1 MLTVK
6 NLHVYYGGLHALKG
20 VDLEVKKGEIVAIV
34 GRNGAGKTTLLNT
47 LSGLV
52 KAKEGSIVFRG
63 QEITG
68 LKPHKIV
75 ELGLYQVPEGRLIF
89 SPLTVME
96 NLELG
101 AYLRT
106 TPEEKKKAREDLE
119 YVLELFPILK
129 ERLHQQAGTLSGG
142 EQQML
147 AIGRALVGKTK
158 LLALDEPSLGLAP
171 MIVKEIFQIIVR
183 LREDGGTILLVE
195 QNARAALAISDR
207 AYVMEA
213 GRVVMEGPSREL
225 LEREEVQRAYLGK
238 KGR

>member
-1 MLTVK
+1 MLQVRD
-6 NLHVYYGGLHALKG
+6 LHVFYGGLHALKG
-20 VDLEVKKGEIVAIV
+20 VNLEVKKGEIVAII
-34 GRNGAGKTTLLNT
+34 GRNGAGKTTLLNS

-52 KAKEGSIVFRG
+52 RAKKGSILFRG
-63 QEITG
+63 REITG
-68 LKPHKIV
+68 LKPHQIV

-89 SPLTVME
+89 SPLTVLE

-106 TPEEKKKAREDLE
+106 TPEERKKTLEDME

-158 LLALDEPSLGLAP
+158 LLILDEPSLGLAP
-171 MIVKEIFQIIVR
+171 MVVKEIFQIIAR
-183 LREDGGTILLVE
+183 LRRDGGTILLVE

-213 GRVVMEGPSREL
+213 GRVVMEGPSQEL
-225 LEREEVQRAYLGK
+225 LGREEVQKAYLGK

>member
-1 MLTVK
+1 MLEVE

-20 VDLEVKKGEIVAIV
+20 VNMEVKKGEIVAII
-34 GRNGAGKTTLLNT
+34 GRNGAGKTTLLNA

-52 KAKEGSIVFRG
+52 KVKEGSIRFRG

-68 LKPHKIV
+68 LKPHRIV

-89 SPLTVME
+89 APLTVME

-106 TPEEKKKAREDLE
+106 TPQEKKKAREDLE
-119 YVLELFPILK
+119 YVLELFPILR

-171 MIVKEIFQIIVR
+171 MIVKEIFQTIVR

-213 GRVVMEGPSREL
+213 GRVVLEGPSREL
-225 LEREEVQRAYLGK
+225 LENQEVQRAYLGK
-238 KGR
+238 RR

>member
-1 MLTVK
+1 MLTVE

-20 VDLEVKKGEIVAIV
+20 INLEVRGGEIVAII
-34 GRNGAGKTTLLNT
+34 GRNGAGKTTLLNA

-52 KAKEGSIVFRG
+52 KVDEGNIIFRG
-63 QEITG
+63 KPIQG
-68 LKPHKIV
+68 KKPHKIV
-75 ELGLYQVPEGRLIF
+75 NMGLYQVPEGRRIF
-89 SPLTVME
+89 SPLTVLE

-106 TPEEKKKAREDLE
+106 SSRDKTKAREDME
-119 YVLELFPILK
+119 YVLELFPFLK
-129 ERLHQQAGTLSGG
+129 ERLHQLAGTLSGG

-171 MIVKEIFQIIVR
+171 MVASEIFEVISR
-183 LREDGGTILLVE
+183 LRDDGGTILLVE
-195 QNARAALAISDR
+195 QNARAALKISHR
-207 AYVMEA
+207 AYVLDA
-213 GRVVMEGPSREL
+213 GKVALEGPSQVL
-225 LEREEVQRAYLGK
+225 LDREEVQKAYLGG

>member
-1 MLTVK
+1 MLKVD

-20 VDLEVKKGEIVAIV
+20 VNMEVKKGEIVAII
-34 GRNGAGKTTLLNT
+34 GRNGAGKTTLLNA

-52 KAKEGSIVFRG
+52 KVKEGSIRFRG
-63 QEITG
+63 HEITG
-68 LKPHKIV
+68 LKPHRIV

-106 TPEEKKKAREDLE
+106 SPQEKKKAREDLE
-119 YVLELFPILK
+119 YVLELFPILR

-171 MIVKEIFQIIVR
+171 MIVKEIFQTIVR

-195 QNARAALAISDR
+195 QNARAALTISDR

-213 GRVVMEGPSREL
+213 GRVVLEGPSREL
-225 LEREEVQRAYLGK
+225 LENQEVQRAYLG
-238 KGR
+238 RRR

>member
-1 MLTVK
+1 MLEVE

-20 VDLEVKKGEIVAIV
+20 VNMEVKKGEIVAII
-34 GRNGAGKTTLLNT
+34 GRNGAGKTTLLNA

-52 KAKEGSIVFRG
+52 KVKEGSIRFRG

-68 LKPHKIV
+68 LKPHRIV
-75 ELGLYQVPEGRLIF
+75 ELGLYQVPEGRLVF

-106 TPEEKKKAREDLE
+106 SPQEKKKALEDLE
-119 YVLELFPILK
+119 YVLELFPILR

-171 MIVKEIFQIIVR
+171 MIVKEIFQTIVR

-213 GRVVMEGPSREL
+213 GRVVLEGPSREL
-225 LEREEVQRAYLGK
+225 LENQEVQRAYLGK
-238 KGR
+238 RR

>member
-1 MLTVK
+1 MLKVE

-20 VDLEVKKGEIVAIV
+20 VNVEVKKGEIVAII
-34 GRNGAGKTTLLNT
+34 GRNGAGKTTLLNA

-52 KAKEGSIVFRG
+52 KVKEGSIRFRG

-68 LKPHKIV
+68 LKPHRIV

-106 TPEEKKKAREDLE
+106 SPQEKKKAREDLE
-119 YVLELFPILK
+119 YVLELFPILR

-171 MIVKEIFQIIVR
+171 MIVKEIFQTIVR

-213 GRVVMEGPSREL
+213 GRVVLEGPSREL
-225 LEREEVQRAYLGK
+225 LENKEVQRAYLGRR
-238 KGR
+238 GR

>member
-1 MLTVK
+1 MLTVR

-20 VDLEVKKGEIVAIV
+20 VNLEVKKGEIVAII

-52 KAKEGSIVFRG
+52 KAKEGSIIFRG

-106 TPEEKKKAREDLE
+106 TSQEKKKAQEDLE
-119 YVLELFPILK
+119 YVLALFPILK

-158 LLALDEPSLGLAP
+158 LLTLDEPSLGLAP
-171 MIVKEIFQIIVR
+171 MIVKEIFQAIMR
-183 LREDGGTILLVE
+183 LREDGGTILLIE
-195 QNARAALAISDR
+195 QNARAALGIAHR
-207 AYVMEA
+207 GYVLET
-213 GRVVMEGPSREL
+213 GRVVLSASAEEL
-225 LEREEVQRAYLGK
+225 LADEAVRKAYLGY
-238 KGR
+238 

>member
-1 MLTVK
+1 MLQVRD
-6 NLHVYYGGLHALKG
+6 LHVYYGGLHALKG
-20 VDLEVKKGEIVAIV
+20 VNLEVKKGEIVAII

-47 LSGLV
+47 LSGLL
-52 KAKEGSIVFRG
+52 KPQKGSIAFRN

-68 LKPHKIV
+68 LKPHRIV
-75 ELGLYQVPEGRLIF
+75 ELGLYQVPEGRLVF
-89 SPLTVME
+89 SPLTVLE

-106 TPEEKKKAREDLE
+106 TSEEKRKAQEDME
-119 YVLELFPILK
+119 YVLELFPMLK

-158 LLALDEPSLGLAP
+158 LLVLDEPSLGLAP
-171 MIVKEIFQIIVR
+171 MVVKEIFQAIAR
-183 LREDGGTILLVE
+183 LRKDGGTILLVE
-195 QNARAALAISDR
+195 QNARAALTISDR

-213 GRVVMEGPSREL
+213 GRVVMEGPSSEL
-225 LEREEVQRAYLGK
+225 LGQEEIQKAYLGK

>member
-1 MLTVK
+1 MLLVRD
-6 NLHVYYGGLHALKG
+6 LHVYYGGLHALKG
-20 VDLEVKKGEIVAIV
+20 VNLEVKKGEIVAII

-52 KAKEGSIVFRG
+52 RAKKGSILFRG
-63 QEITG
+63 REITG
-68 LKPHKIV
+68 LKPHQIV

-89 SPLTVME
+89 SPLTVLE

-106 TPEEKKKAREDLE
+106 TPEERKKTLEDME

-158 LLALDEPSLGLAP
+158 LLILDEPSLGLAP
-171 MIVKEIFQIIVR
+171 MVVKEIFQIIAR
-183 LREDGGTILLVE
+183 LRRDGGTILLVE

-213 GRVVMEGPSREL
+213 GRVVMEGPSQEL
-225 LEREEVQRAYLGK
+225 LGREEVQKAYLGK

>member
-1 MLTVK
+1 MLEVE

-20 VDLEVKKGEIVAIV
+20 VNMEVKKGEIVAII
-34 GRNGAGKTTLLNT
+34 GRNGAGKTTLLNA

-52 KAKEGSIVFRG
+52 KVKEGSIRFRG

-68 LKPHKIV
+68 LKPHRIV

-106 TPEEKKKAREDLE
+106 SPQEKKKAREDLE
-119 YVLELFPILK
+119 YVLELFPILR

-171 MIVKEIFQIIVR
+171 MIVKEIFQTIVR

-213 GRVVMEGPSREL
+213 GRVVLEGPSREL
-225 LEREEVQRAYLGK
+225 LENQEVQRAYLGK
-238 KGR
+238 RR

>member
-1 MLTVK
+1 MLQVRD
-6 NLHVYYGGLHALKG
+6 LHVFYGGLHALKG
-20 VDLEVKKGEIVAIV
+20 VNLEVKKGEIVAII

-52 KAKEGSIVFRG
+52 RAKKGSILFRG
-63 QEITG
+63 REITG
-68 LKPHKIV
+68 LKPHQIV

-89 SPLTVME
+89 SPLTVLE

-106 TPEEKKKAREDLE
+106 TPEERKKTLEDME

-158 LLALDEPSLGLAP
+158 LLILDEPSLGLAP
-171 MIVKEIFQIIVR
+171 MVVKEIFQIIAR
-183 LREDGGTILLVE
+183 LRRDGGTILLVE

-213 GRVVMEGPSREL
+213 GRVVMEGPSQEL
-225 LEREEVQRAYLGK
+225 LGREEVQKAYLGK

>member
-1 MLTVK
+1 MLEVE
-6 NLHVYYGGLHALKG
+6 NIHVYYGGLHALKG
-20 VDLEVKKGEIVAIV
+20 INMEVKKGEIVAII
-34 GRNGAGKTTLLNT
+34 GRNGAGKTTLLNA

-52 KAKEGSIVFRG
+52 KVKEGSIRFRG

-68 LKPHKIV
+68 LKPHRIV
-75 ELGLYQVPEGRLIF
+75 ELGLYQVPEGRLVF

-106 TPEEKKKAREDLE
+106 SPQEKKKAREDLE
-119 YVLELFPILK
+119 YVLELFPVLR

-171 MIVKEIFQIIVR
+171 MIVREIFQTIIR

-195 QNARAALAISDR
+195 QNARAALTISDR

-213 GRVVMEGPSREL
+213 GRVVLEGPSREL
-225 LEREEVQRAYLGK
+225 LENQEVQRAYLG
-238 KGR
+238 RRR

>member
-1 MLTVK
+1 MLQVRD
-6 NLHVYYGGLHALKG
+6 LHVFYGGLHALKG
-20 VDLEVKKGEIVAIV
+20 VNLEVKKGEIVAII
-34 GRNGAGKTTLLNT
+34 GRNGAGKTTLLNS

-52 KAKEGSIVFRG
+52 RAKKGSILFRG
-63 QEITG
+63 REITG
-68 LKPHKIV
+68 LKPHQIV

-89 SPLTVME
+89 SPLTVLE

-106 TPEEKKKAREDLE
+106 TPEERKKTLEDME

-158 LLALDEPSLGLAP
+158 LLILDEPSLGLAP
-171 MIVKEIFQIIVR
+171 MVVKEIFQIIAR
-183 LREDGGTILLVE
+183 LRRDGGTILLVE
-195 QNARAALAISDR
+195 QNATVS
-207 AYVMEA
+207 
-213 GRVVMEGPSREL
+213 P
-225 LEREEVQRAYLGK
+225 
-238 KGR
+238 

>member
-225 LEREEVQRAYLGK
+225 LEREEIRRAYLGK

>member
-1 MLTVK
+1 MLLVRD
-6 NLHVYYGGLHALKG
+6 LHVYYGGLHALKG
-20 VDLEVKKGEIVAIV
+20 VNLEVKKGEIVAII

-52 KAKEGSIVFRG
+52 RAKKGSILFRG
-63 QEITG
+63 REITG
-68 LKPHKIV
+68 LKPHQIV

-89 SPLTVME
+89 SPLTVLE

-106 TPEEKKKAREDLE
+106 TPEERKKTLEDME

-158 LLALDEPSLGLAP
+158 LLILDEPSLGLAP
-171 MIVKEIFQIIVR
+171 MVVKEIFQIIAR
-183 LREDGGTILLVE
+183 LRRDGGTILLVE

-207 AYVMEA
+207 TYVMEA
-213 GRVVMEGPSREL
+213 GRVVMEGPSQEL
-225 LEREEVQRAYLGK
+225 LGREEVQKAYLGK

>member
-1 MLTVK
+1 MLQVRD
-6 NLHVYYGGLHALKG
+6 LHVYYGGLHALKG
-20 VDLEVKKGEIVAIV
+20 VNLEVKKGEIVAII
-34 GRNGAGKTTLLNT
+34 GRNGAGKTTLLNS

-52 KAKEGSIVFRG
+52 RAKKGSILFRG
-63 QEITG
+63 REITG
-68 LKPHKIV
+68 LKPHQIV

-89 SPLTVME
+89 SPLTVLE

-106 TPEEKKKAREDLE
+106 TPEERKKTLEDME

-158 LLALDEPSLGLAP
+158 LLILDEPSLGLAP
-171 MIVKEIFQIIVR
+171 MVVKEIFQIIAR
-183 LREDGGTILLVE
+183 LRRDGGTILLVE

-213 GRVVMEGPSREL
+213 GRVVMEGPSQEL
-225 LEREEVQRAYLGK
+225 LGREEVQKAYLGK

>member
-1 MLTVK
+1 MLQVRD
-6 NLHVYYGGLHALKG
+6 LHVYYGGLHALKG
-20 VDLEVKKGEIVAIV
+20 VNLEVKKGEIVAII

-52 KAKEGSIVFRG
+52 RAKKGSILFRG
-63 QEITG
+63 REITG
-68 LKPHKIV
+68 LKPHQIV

-89 SPLTVME
+89 SPLTVLE

-106 TPEEKKKAREDLE
+106 TPEERKKTLEDME

-158 LLALDEPSLGLAP
+158 LLILDEPSLGLAP
-171 MIVKEIFQIIVR
+171 MVVKEIFQIIAR
-183 LREDGGTILLVE
+183 LRRDGGTILLVE

-213 GRVVMEGPSREL
+213 GRVVMEGPSQEL
-225 LEREEVQRAYLGK
+225 LGREEVQKAYLGK

>member
-1 MLTVK
+1 MLSVK
-6 NLHVYYGGLHALKG
+6 GLHVYYGGLHALKG
-20 VDLEVKKGEIVAIV
+20 VDLEVKKGEIVAII
-34 GRNGAGKTTLLNT
+34 GRNGAGKTTLLNA

-52 KAKEGSIVFRG
+52 KAQKGT
-63 QEITG
+63 ITFTSRDIRG
-68 LKPHKIV
+68 LKPHQIV

-89 SPLTVME
+89 APLTVLE

-101 AYLRT
+101 SYLRNS
-106 TPEEKKKAREDLE
+106 PEEKRRAREDLE

-147 AIGRALVGKTK
+147 AIGRALVGKTR

-171 MIVKEIFQIIVR
+171 MIVKEIFQIILR

-195 QNARAALAISDR
+195 QNARAALSISDR

-213 GRVVMEGPSREL
+213 GRVIMEGPSREL
-225 LEREEVQRAYLGK
+225 LDREEVQRAYLGK

>member
-1 MLTVK
+1 MLQVRD
-6 NLHVYYGGLHALKG
+6 LHVYYGGLHALKG
-20 VDLEVKKGEIVAIV
+20 VNLEVKKGEIVAII

-52 KAKEGSIVFRG
+52 RAKKGSILFRG
-63 QEITG
+63 REITG
-68 LKPHKIV
+68 LKPHQIV

-89 SPLTVME
+89 SPLTVLE

-106 TPEEKKKAREDLE
+106 TPEERKKTLEDME

-158 LLALDEPSLGLAP
+158 LLILDEPSLGLAP
-171 MIVKEIFQIIVR
+171 MVVKEIFQIIAR
-183 LREDGGTILLVE
+183 LRRDGGTILLVE

-207 AYVMEA
+207 TYVMEA
-213 GRVVMEGPSREL
+213 GRVVMEGPSQEL
-225 LEREEVQRAYLGK
+225 LGREEVQKAYLGK

>member
-1 MLTVK
+1 MLKVD

-20 VDLEVKKGEIVAIV
+20 VNMEVKKGEIVAII
-34 GRNGAGKTTLLNT
+34 GRNGAGKTTLLNA

-52 KAKEGSIVFRG
+52 KVKEGSIRFRG
-63 QEITG
+63 HEITG
-68 LKPHKIV
+68 LKPHRIV

-106 TPEEKKKAREDLE
+106 TPQEKKKAREDLE
-119 YVLELFPILK
+119 YVLELFPILR

-171 MIVKEIFQIIVR
+171 MIVKEIFQTIVR

-195 QNARAALAISDR
+195 QNARAALTISDR

-213 GRVVMEGPSREL
+213 GRVVLEGPSREL
-225 LEREEVQRAYLGK
+225 LENQEVQRAYLG
-238 KGR
+238 RRR

>member
-1 MLTVK
+1 MLLVRD
-6 NLHVYYGGLHALKG
+6 LHVYYGGLHALKG
-20 VDLEVKKGEIVAIV
+20 VNLEVKKGEIVAII
-34 GRNGAGKTTLLNT
+34 GRNGAGKTTLLNS

-52 KAKEGSIVFRG
+52 RAKKGSILFRG
-63 QEITG
+63 REITG
-68 LKPHKIV
+68 LKPHQIV

-89 SPLTVME
+89 SPLTVLE

-106 TPEEKKKAREDLE
+106 TPEERKKTLEDME

-158 LLALDEPSLGLAP
+158 LLILDEPSLGLAP
-171 MIVKEIFQIIVR
+171 MVVKEIFQIIAR
-183 LREDGGTILLVE
+183 LRRDGGTILLVE

-213 GRVVMEGPSREL
+213 GRVVMEGPSQEL
-225 LEREEVQRAYLGK
+225 LGREEVQKAYLGK